1 MTYSFNIINLTFA
14 DIKKMDTQ
22 IRKLITCHRMHHPR
36 ANIERLYI
44 KRENG
49 GRGIIQQELTN
60 KITTIGLKKYLDTRI
75 D

>member
-1 MTYSFNIINLTFA
+1 MVT
-14 DIKKMDTQ
+14 KV
-22 IRKLITCHRMHHPR
+22 RKLISNHRKHHPR

-49 GRGIIQQELTN
+49 GRSLIQLELAN
-60 KITTIGLKKYLDTRI
+60 KRTSIGLKKYLDTRT